1 MSKLIIILLALSPT
15 LFVGCA
21 SITGTT
27 GQSISVETRDEAGVV
42 SGANCEMSNAKGKW
56 FLTTPGSVQIRRS
69 NDDMMVICQ
78 KEGLQP
84 GTASVVSDTKG
95 SMAGNILLGGGIGAI
110 VDHNT
115 GAAYEYP
122 SLIQVVMGRI
132 SQVNG
137 KPTTNASIQSSAT
150 QSTSLQSTIQA
161 SNLNPSVP
169 EKINPLV
176 AREKCTELGFQPST
190 EQFGKCVIQLSK

>member
-27 GQSISVETRDEAGVV
+27 GQSISVETRNEAGVV
-42 SGANCEMSNAKGKW
+42 SGANCEMSNSKGKW

-122 SLIQVVMGRI
+122 SLIQVVMGRT

-137 KPTTNASIQSSAT
+137 TPTTNASTQSQTT
-150 QSTSLQSTIQA
+150 QSTSSQSTLQA
-161 SNLNPSVP
+161 SNLNPSTPV
-169 EKINPLV
+169 KINPMV
-176 AREKCTELGFQPST
+176 AIEKCTELGFQPST
-190 EQFGKCVIQLSK
+190 EQFGKCVLQLSK